1 MPRNNITVYFNIVT
15 SYEIISCNRIWIEVI
30 FEICN
35 LKKSINLDK
44 SWFFTKNTKNKVM
57 KFKRKDI
64 YAYIRFGNVV
74 NIAIP
79 VISCFAK
86 NKEKNSP
93 NVRDIRIHNMSITH
107 LIFINV
113 SKRSNSKYPKNRI
126 YLWQGIRRLEIRVEW
141 MNSGVRRNESFN
153 KRVWIRKIPFHRVFL
168 LYARV
173 QIYFHHHLPSS
184 TQVISNITLS
194 RARMSGL
201 SDFPHAVVPT
211 VDTLENVVDK

>member
-1 MPRNNITVYFNIVT
+1 
-15 SYEIISCNRIWIEVI
+15 
-30 FEICN
+30 
-35 LKKSINLDK
+35 
-44 SWFFTKNTKNKVM
+44 M

-64 YAYIRFGNVV
+64 YAIWKCV

-86 NKEKNSP
+86 NKENSP
-93 NVRDIRIHNMSITH
+93 NVRNIRIHNMSITH

-141 MNSGVRRNESFN
+141 MNSGVRLFETEVLTN
-153 KRVWIRKIPFHRVFL
+153 VRKIHRVFFFPFVLSRTNLFPPPPL
-168 LYARV
+168 LDT
-173 QIYFHHHLPSS
+173 S
-184 TQVISNITLS
+184 VISNITLS

-211 VDTLENVVDK
+211 VERTLWINNRSRGWLHKAILSRMINWKEIRDFEYFSSFFFFFRLEI